1 MCSPYRIS
9 HSFFGPCCFLMLFF
23 LVEENVLNWRVARN
37 CLARSFAATFVGKR
51 ELFTALARIEERFC
65 RTHVAKTSR
74 DAFRRRIC
82 SDLENTFTSAIAES
96 RTDCIGT
103 IYRHCVS
110 EECKS
115 TSFIKVEESIMMK
128 FKKQNKK
135 KEKKTDSQ
143 LFLVLLRLSLRL
155 SKCSNICSRV
165 S

>member
-65 RTHVAKTSR
+65 RTRVAKTSR

-96 RTDCIGT
+96 RKDCIGT

-135 KEKKTDSQ
+135 SEKKN
-143 LFLVLLRLSLRL
+143 RLTVILG
-155 SKCSNICSRV
+155 V
-165 S
+165 AEAQPQTV